1 MGGGDGVGQAVHQGI
16 GQAGRRGDAV
26 EFRLGREAA
35 HFQQPFDRWAGAVQ
49 GEAGGAGGDG
59 DDAQVKLGRVLAVEL
74 ELVAQGPLAPPQGGE
89 VEEAEADRALELI
102 GAVGGQEDDGGV
114 GIDAFGDGTKAA
126 SLQEGQHVRLIQGW
140 HRFTPWLA
148 PAAAPL

>member
-1 MGGGDGVGQAVHQGI
+1 MGGGDGLGEAVDQEV
-16 GQAGRRGDAV
+16 GQAGRRSDAV

-35 HFQQPFDRWAGAVQ
+35 HFQQPFDWWALAVQ
-49 GEAGGAGGDG
+49 GEAGGVGGDRN
-59 DDAQVKLGRVLAVEL
+59 DAQVKLWSVLAVEL
-74 ELVAQGPLAPPQGGE
+74 ELVAQGLLAPPQGGE
-89 VEEAEADRALELI
+89 VEEAVADRALELE

-114 GIDAFGDGTKAA
+114 GVDAFGDRTEAA
-126 SLQEGQHVRLIQGW
+126 AFQEGQHIRLVQGR